1 MLHVHTDWGICTY
14 KTANIDSSYIDVIY
28 KKTDMQVGI
37 ILFFLKI

>member
-1 MLHVHTDWGICTY
+1 MYIQIGVFVLIKQRTLIQG
-14 KTANIDSSYIDVIY
+14 YIDVIY